1 MKATGQHP
9 VQFMG
14 MNDAINWLKRH
25 RKELLVGTVIVAAG
39 VALVVVSSGAGVVVL
54 APLAAAI

>member
-1 MKATGQHP
+1 

-14 MNDAINWLKRH
+14 MNDAIDWLKRH